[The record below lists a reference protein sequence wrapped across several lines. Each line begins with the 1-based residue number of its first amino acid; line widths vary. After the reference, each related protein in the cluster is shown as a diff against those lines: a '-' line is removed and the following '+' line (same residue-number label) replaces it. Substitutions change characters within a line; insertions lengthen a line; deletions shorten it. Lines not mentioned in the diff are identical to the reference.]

1 MFRFNASQLIKN
13 KHQIKL
19 KSKFLVFLFPFYPF
33 KLFATINLMT
43 FYALLFGLRLGL
55 SFLNIKIT
63 GVHTTISFAWLP
75 LMVMGWYFGPV
86 IGFLSGILTDTVSWL
101 LHPGVWFWLYAI
113 QEPILGFIAGFLG
126 SLAQLRK
133 HTKKP
138 LIDLIISQ
146 IFYFVFIIFT
156 FLLVIQLVNLN
167 SPVFRLLNKKKSQFS
182 IDDDFI
188 STFKYLAL
196 AFLSGFFVC
205 TETFILVYYFKN
217 RKKDKKHLIYFL
229 YASMIALT
237 STLLFSF
244 ALGPISSVMYLEYIG
259 KKATL
264 YLKYGANYY
273 LLPRIIKES
282 IKTPIYIILLSTVIQ
297 SFDFVI
303 TNIKNIARNK
313 WHKTSLWFLKRTIK
327 HR

>member
-1 MFRFNASQLIKN
+1 MFRFNTSHLAKT
-13 KHQIKL
+13 KHFTKL

-33 KLFATINLMT
+33 KLFTTINLMT

-113 QEPILGFIAGFLG
+113 QEPILGLIAGLLG
-126 SLAQLRK
+126 SFAQLRK
-133 HTKKP
+133 HTNRP
-138 LIDLIISQ
+138 IIDLIISQ
-146 IFYFVFIIFT
+146 FFYFIFIVFT
-156 FLLVIQLVNLN
+156 FFLVIQLVNLDT
-167 SPVFRLLNKKKSQFS
+167 PVFRLLNKKKSQFN
-182 IDDDFI
+182 IEDEFI
-188 STFKYLAL
+188 NTFKYLAL
-196 AFLSGFFVC
+196 AFLSAFFIC
-205 TETFILVYYFKN
+205 TETFIIVYYFKN
-217 RKKDKKHLIYFL
+217 RQKDKKHLIYFL

-297 SFDFVI
+297 SFDFVV
-303 TNIKNIARNK
+303 TNLKNIARNK
-313 WHKTSLWFLKRTIK
+313 WHKTPFWLPKKLIK
-327 HR
+327 PR